1 MKRYNMILF
10 GLLSIV
16 FTSFFASCEKDGEM
30 AKDNKE
36 WVLVWSD
43 EFDTPTS
50 NNRPDPSKWTYEKG
64 NSGFGNNE
72 LQNYTS
78 REENVHYTTY
88 KGVSCLAITALND
101 NYNNVQYSS
110 ARIKTEGLF
119 EIRYGRIEARLL
131 LPYGPGLW
139 PAFWMLGS
147 DYSENPWP
155 ACGEIDIMENKG
167 YQPNIVSSALHM
179 PGRYS
184 GNPVTKTFGFQDNRF
199 DVDFHVFAIE
209 WDKEKIDFYVD
220 DVLYNRVKAIDVTD
234 GEWVFDHPFFII
246 LNVAVGGTF
255 GGNPTSETVFPQTM
269 YIDYVR
275 AYKKNEDTL
284 VEVTPPSGDVEDPD
298 ANPDGSGDNPGS
310 GDNHGGGD
318 NPDEEISSDG
328 TINDWDHDDEDKGSI
343 NTDAQ

>member
-1 MKRYNMILF
+1 MKHYKII
-10 GLLSIV
+10 LLS
-16 FTSFFASCEKDGEM
+16 FLALSFGSCG
-30 AKDNKE
+30 KE
-36 WVLVWSD
+36 DALEGNSTPENNGWELVWSD
-43 EFDTPTS
+43 EFNTPTED
-50 NNRPDPSKWTYEKG
+50 NRPDPSKWTYELG
-64 NSGFGNNE
+64 ASGFGNGE
-72 LQNYTS
+72 LQNYTNKEKNAS
-78 REENVHYTTY
+78 YTTY
-88 KGVSCLAITALND
+88 NGEGCLKITALKD
-101 NYNNVQYSS
+101 GDGATYSS

-255 GGNPTSETVFPQTM
+255 GGSPTSETVFPQTM

-298 ANPDGSGDNPGS
+298 ANPDGSGDNPG
-310 GDNHGGGD
+310 GGD
-318 NPDEEISSDG
+318 NSDEEISSDG

>member
-220 DVLYNRVKAIDVTD
+220 DVLYTGRTIRAALNALFEYGRPKKVALLVLVDRFGRELPVSANYVGLALNVPEDQYVSVRVKELE
-234 GEWVFDHPFFII
+234 GED
-246 LNVAVGGTF
+246 
-255 GGNPTSETVFPQTM
+255 
-269 YIDYVR
+269 
-275 AYKKNEDTL
+275 L
-284 VEVTPPSGDVEDPD
+284 VLLKDR
-298 ANPDGSGDNPGS
+298 N
-310 GDNHGGGD
+310 
-318 NPDEEISSDG
+318 
-328 TINDWDHDDEDKGSI
+328 
-343 NTDAQ
+343 